1 MNRDWLPLH
10 TTPWTLGLIL
20 SLLLVLA
27 QALSLPSQI
36 DRWLYDLSIA
46 SASTQAADDVA
57 IVTIDD
63 DSLNRLGRW
72 PWPRYLHAELIDR
85 LQASGAD
92 TIVFDILFQ
101 EPSADDPILAQS
113 MAAHGQVILPLSL
126 SPGPDPDLVTEH
138 LPTPVLA
145 DAAAGFG
152 HAHVELDRDGIARGI
167 DLYKVLGNDRWP
179 SLSLAAFEAGSNGL
193 QPLHAG
199 SGFRAVPLAA
209 ASGRIPSYSFV
220 RVLEQTLTPDTFAG
234 KTVFVG
240 ATAAGLGDIL
250 PTALSGRGHPI
261 AGVEFHANAFSAL
274 SRNLLIKPAPE
285 WLGWVL
291 PLLATVLLSLV
302 LPAIR
307 PSRTLIACALLAA
320 TLLCLYL
327 AGLFVARLWLPIAST
342 LLMVVLAVPVASGLR
357 LAIINRFLGQQLDN
371 LARTPRVTLPQ
382 PADQH
387 PAVLLEYFQALFQPR
402 GWLLTRGRQILSTQ
416 GLDTGDIPLHLVPGR
431 WYSDNNRSWILLQRG
446 PVRYTLGLL
455 LPNDLSREVIQ
466 RYLRHL
472 PLQDSAENPDPEKP
486 RDNISTRIEQVRT
499 ATSSLNHMQKF
510 IRHSFER
517 MPDGV
522 IVTDELGAIRFANGH
537 IEEWFQEPRPS
548 LEGLHLARLLEGHDP
563 RDTPPWHE
571 TVSETLTLQQSRTVD
586 LRIRGQDFLIH
597 FAPFALPDSNQHGII
612 ANISDISELRE
623 QQRQHREAIDF
634 ISHDVR
640 SPLVSQLAL
649 IEQLKRNPGHVDAV
663 HLEQLGR
670 LARRSYNLAEE
681 FVQLARAEQLTE
693 TRFYECELLAI
704 VENASDSVCE
714 QAAEK
719 NIQLQL
725 QGTEDLWMR
734 GNAELLERAVI
745 NLLTNAVQYSPENSV
760 VNMQVF
766 RAGHQAC
773 LTVADEGTGINPE
786 ELPYLFDRFQRQK
799 STELARSTRGRV
811 GAFIRGN
818 CSKKTQGGDF
828 GGFDTRRRVCLHP
841 EATDYGSYRLTSAVI
856 THLNPDTQMVLLTGS
871 DGGLTSPLTSWARI
885 EKYQVPSDRF
895 SIS

>member
-1 MNRDWLPLH
+1 MSRDWLPIH
-10 TTPWTLGLIL
+10 KTPWTLGLIL
-20 SLLLVLA
+20 TVLLVLI
-27 QALSLPSQI
+27 QTLSLPAQI
-36 DRWLYDLSIA
+36 DRWLYDFTIT
-46 SASTQAADDVA
+46 SAPAQPADKVA
-57 IVTIDD
+57 LVTIDD
-63 DSLNRLGRW
+63 ASLNRLGRW
-72 PWPRYLHAELIDR
+72 PWPRHLHADLIDR
-85 LQASGAD
+85 LQASGAA

-101 EPSADDPILAQS
+101 EPSAEDPILAQS
-113 MAAHGQVILPLSL
+113 MEAHGRVILPLSL
-126 SPGPDPDLVTEH
+126 SAGPSPEILTEH

-152 HAHVELDRDGIARGI
+152 HAHVELDKDGIARGI
-167 DLYKVLGNDRWP
+167 DLNKVLNGRSWP
-179 SLSLAAFEAGSNGL
+179 SLSLAAFLAGSGEDNRNL
-193 QPLHAG
+193 NQPAE
-199 SGFRAVPLAA
+199 SAPGFRAVPLTG
-209 ASGRIPSYSFV
+209 ASGSIPTYSFV
-220 RVLEQTLTPDTFAG
+220 SLLEQPPAPGTFAG

-240 ATAAGLGDIL
+240 ATAPGLGDIL
-250 PTALSGRGHPI
+250 PTAFSGRGHPI
-261 AGVEFHANAFSAL
+261 AGVEFHANAYSAL
-274 SRNLLIKPAPE
+274 IRNLLIRPAPE
-285 WLGWVL
+285 WLSWLL
-291 PLLATVLLSLV
+291 PLLAIITLSLL
-302 LPAIR
+302 LPGIR
-307 PSRTLIACALLAA
+307 PSRILITCAALV
-320 TLLCLYL
+320 TLLMCLYI
-327 AGLFVARLWLPIAST
+327 AGLFVARVWIPMASS
-342 LLMVVLAVPVASGLR
+342 LLMVLLAVPVASGLR
-357 LAIINRFLGQQLDN
+357 LAIINRFLGQQLDS

-387 PAVLLEYFQALFQPR
+387 PAVLLEYFQALFQPQ
-402 GWLLTRGRQILSTQ
+402 GWMLTKGRQILSAK
-416 GLDTGDIPLHLVPGR
+416 GLDTGDIPLNLAPGR

-446 PVRYTLGLL
+446 PLRYTLGLV

-472 PLQDSAENPDPEKP
+472 PLQDNTERPAPEKP
-486 RDNISTRIEQVRT
+486 RDHISTRIEQVRT

-522 IVTDELGAIRFANGH
+522 IVTDELGAIRFANSH
-537 IEEWFQEPRPS
+537 IEEWFKEPRPS

-586 LRIRGQDFLIH
+586 LSIRGQDFLIH
-597 FAPFALPDSNQHGII
+597 FAPFALPDSNQYGII

-799 STELARSTRGRV
+799 STELAGVHGAGLGLSFVETVVKKHRGEISVASTPG
-811 GAFIRGN
+811 
-818 CSKKTQGGDF
+818 
-828 GGFDTRRRVCLHP
+828 
-841 EATDYGSYRLTSAVI
+841 EGSTFTLKLPI
-856 THLNPDTQMVLLTGS
+856 MDPIG
-871 DGGLTSPLTSWARI
+871 
-885 EKYQVPSDRF
+885 
-895 SIS
+895 